1 MSHAA
6 ESGQNILETL
16 CIPIYWCVLLYSES
30 WLVSSTFL
38 SELLLSRGYKW
49 RSRQV
54 LSPTLIEILTMATKP
69 AVLPDTYSGQSEW
82 EHWKQHF
89 ENVAVVNGWDDDNK
103 LKWMKVRLVGRAQT
117 AFQRLPEAT
126 RASFKDSMEALKK
139 RFDPPGRQ
147 ARYQSEFQMRKK
159 KATESWAEFAED
171 LEKLVDKAFPHLAQD
186 GREQLALTRYLDQL
200 EHPQV
205 AFGVRQAKPATLDDA
220 ISATLEMEN
229 YVSPKSTVSSVAASY
244 SEGTEGEAVA
254 AGVAPKQPDVTEL
267 LQQLCQRIESLESK
281 ALSGYR
287 EDSRRRPSGPPTCW
301 NCGRVGHLQR
311 DCRSRKEQQER
322 EKEQQGN

>member
-1 MSHAA
+1 MDEGASCRK
-6 ESGQNILETL
+6 SSN
-16 CIPIYWCVLLYSES
+16 CIPEIAGGNES
-30 WLVSSTFL
+30 
-38 SELLLSRGYKW
+38 
-49 RSRQV
+49 Q
-54 LSPTLIEILTMATKP
+54 
-69 AVLPDTYSGQSEW
+69 
-82 EHWKQHF
+82 
-89 ENVAVVNGWDDDNK
+89 
-103 LKWMKVRLVGRAQT
+103 
-117 AFQRLPEAT
+117 FQR
-126 RASFKDSMEALKK
+126 
-139 RFDPPGRQ
+139 FDGG
-147 ARYQSEFQMRKK
+147 SEKTIRSSWSTGAISIGVSNEKE
-159 KATESWAEFAED
+159 ESWAEFAED